1 VVIVVDRA
9 VAGPVPSVFIAL
21 RNFPRTASVSFVTES
36 IVGARREKLIPA
48 SSSVSAAYTS
58 RLARNIAGGTV
69 KCPIAVVNRTV
80 NKYQDKPMS
89 QKFSAKKFLIPLVLP
104 LVVTACGPSSAKPE
118 RGFEQSAPESEVN
131 IQLPNFREL
140 VQKEGPAV
148 VNISTT
154 QTVTREPMMP
164 FGPQFPGLDEDH
176 PFYDF
181 FRRFAPQQQ
190 PPGPQEFETQ
200 SLGSEFVISDDGY
213 VLTNAHVI
221 GDADEITVKL
231 IDGRE
236 LEAEVVGQDRPTDVA
251 LLKIDAEGL
260 PVVPVGKADK
270 SQVGD
275 WVVAIG
281 SPFGFDNTVT
291 AGIIS
296 AKRRSLPGDTYV
308 PFLQTDVA
316 LNPGNSG
323 GPLFNMQGEVIGINS
338 QIYSRTGGY
347 MGLSFAIPIQLAMDI
362 AGQLRDTGTVSRGK
376 LGVQIQEV
384 TPDLAESFGMDRP
397 AGALVAA
404 IEKGSAA
411 ARGGLRAGDVILS
424 YNGQPVESMNELPIM
439 VAATKPGEDV
449 EVEVLR
455 QGETETF
462 ELVVGAFESGQV
474 ASGGGESESSGGLG
488 LVVSPLNNMQRQQAG
503 VNGGLVVERAQG
515 AAAKA
520 GIQRGDIVLAVNN
533 EQVRNIKQF
542 TSLVE
547 SHKGGSIALLVHR
560 GGNALY
566 ISVPKQG

>member
-1 VVIVVDRA
+1 M
-9 VAGPVPSVFIAL
+9 PQK
-21 RNFPRTASVSFVTES
+21 SF
-36 IVGARREKLIPA
+36 
-48 SSSVSAAYTS
+48 
-58 RLARNIAGGTV
+58 
-69 KCPIAVVNRTV
+69 
-80 NKYQDKPMS
+80 
-89 QKFSAKKFLIPLVLP
+89 AKKLLIPLVLP
-104 LVVTACGPSSAKPE
+104 LVFSACGPSSAKPE
-118 RGFEQSAPESEVN
+118 KGFEQSAPESDVN

-154 QTVTREPMMP
+154 QTITREPMMP

-200 SLGSEFVISDDGY
+200 SLGSGFIISDDGY

-221 GDADEITVKL
+221 GEADEITVKL

-236 LEAEVVGQDRPTDVA
+236 LQAKVVGQDRPTDVA
-251 LLKIDAEGL
+251 LLKIDAKGL

-281 SPFGFDNTVT
+281 SPFGFENTVT

-362 AGQLRDTGTVSRGK
+362 AGQLRDTGQVIRGK

-384 TPDLAESFGMDRP
+384 TPELAESFGMDQP
-397 AGALVAA
+397 AGALVAG

-411 ARGGLRAGDVILS
+411 ARGGLRAGDVILA
-424 YNGQPVESMNELPIM
+424 YNGQPVESMTELPIM
-439 VAATKPGEDV
+439 VAATKPGKNV

-455 QGETETF
+455 QGETQTF
-462 ELVVGAFESGQV
+462 DLTVGAFESRQV
-474 ASGGGESESSGGLG
+474 ASSGGAEQDSGALG
-488 LVVSPLNNMQRQQAG
+488 LVVRPLTDMQRQQAG
-503 VNGGLVVERAQG
+503 VKGGIVVVRAQG

-520 GIQRGDIVLAVNN
+520 GIQRGDIVLAINN
-533 EQVRNIKQF
+533 AQVRNVTQF
-542 TSLVE
+542 TSLLE
-547 SHKGGSIALLVHR
+547 AHDGESIALLVQR

-566 ISVPKQG
+566 ISVPTQD